1 MGFLHIPADPD
12 QSCAFIAVLDR
23 YFRLSEQGTT
33 VLTELRAGVA
43 TFLTMAYILLVNP
56 QILADAG
63 MPPDDVARAT
73 ALASAAATLLMGL
86 WANYPFALAPGMGLN
101 AYFTYGVVQGMG
113 VSYHVALAAVF
124 VEGLLFLALA
134 LSGVRGAVLRAIPDA
149 LKVATSG
156 GIGLFL
162 AIIGFQNAG
171 LVVDSPATLVT
182 LGSLRHPTTLLALGT
197 LVLMALLLVRRIP
210 GALLLG
216 ILAGTLVAWL
226 TGLAP
231 LPERWVQFP
240 GLPRE
245 TLASFDFGTLLH
257 AKLVSVMLAFLFVDF
272 FDTAGTLMGI
282 GRLGGFLNA
291 RGELERA
298 REAFSADAVGST
310 LGALLGTSTVTTYIE
325 SATGIEEGGRTG
337 LTAVVVALLF
347 LLSLFLAPLF
357 TAVPAAATA
366 PALILVGVLMMQG
379 LTELN
384 WRKYDEAIP
393 SFLTLT
399 IMPFTYSIA
408 NGIAFGL
415 IAYVLLQVLS
425 GRARAVHPI
434 LYALAVLL
442 SLYYAFELGA

>member
-1 MGFLHIPADPD
+1 MHIPAGPD
-12 QSCAFIAVLDR
+12 QSCTFVAVLDR
-23 YFRLSEQGTT
+23 YFRLSERGTT

-182 LGSLRHPTTLLALGT
+182 LGSLTHPTTLLALGT
-197 LVLMALLLVRRIP
+197 LVLMALLLVRRVP

-231 LPERWVQFP
+231 LPERWVQLP

-257 AKLVSVMLAFLFVDF
+257 AKLVSVVLAFLFVDF

-298 REAFSADAVGST
+298 RAAFSADAVGTT

-366 PALILVGVLMMQG
+366 PALILVGVFMMQG

-393 SFLTLT
+393 AFLTIT

-434 LYALAVLL
+434 LYVLAVLL

>member
-1 MGFLHIPADPD
+1 LHIPAGPD
-12 QSCAFIAVLDR
+12 QSCTFVAVLDR
-23 YFRLSEQGTT
+23 YFRLSERGTT

-73 ALASAAATLLMGL
+73 ALASATATLLMGL

-162 AIIGFQNAG
+162 AIIGFQHAG
-171 LVVDSPATLVT
+171 LVIDSPATLVT
-182 LGSLRHPTTLLALGT
+182 LGSLTHPTTLLALGT
-197 LVLMALLLVRRIP
+197 LVLMALLLVRRVP

-231 LPERWVQFP
+231 LPERWVQLP

-257 AKLVSVMLAFLFVDF
+257 AKLVSVVLAFLFVDF

-298 REAFSADAVGST
+298 REAFSADAVGTT

-366 PALILVGVLMMQG
+366 PALILVGVFMMQG

-393 SFLTLT
+393 AFLTITL
-399 IMPFTYSIA
+399 MPFTYSIA
-408 NGIAFGL
+408 NGITFGL

-434 LYALAVLL
+434 LYVLTVLL

>member
-1 MGFLHIPADPD
+1 M
-12 QSCAFIAVLDR
+12 LDR
-23 YFRLSEQGTT
+23 YFRLSERGTT

-182 LGSLRHPTTLLALGT
+182 LGSLTHPTTLLALGT
-197 LVLMALLLVRRIP
+197 LVLMALLLVRRVP

-231 LPERWVQFP
+231 LPERWVQLP

-257 AKLVSVMLAFLFVDF
+257 AKLVSVVLAFLFVDF

-298 REAFSADAVGST
+298 RAAFSADAVGTT

-366 PALILVGVLMMQG
+366 PALILVGVFMMQG

-393 SFLTLT
+393 AFLTIT

-434 LYALAVLL
+434 LYVLAVLL

>member
-1 MGFLHIPADPD
+1 M
-12 QSCAFIAVLDR
+12 LDR
-23 YFRLSEQGTT
+23 YFRLSERGTT

-162 AIIGFQNAG
+162 AIIGFQHAG
-171 LVVDSPATLVT
+171 LVIDSPATLVT
-182 LGSLRHPTTLLALGT
+182 LGSLTHPTTLLALGT

-231 LPERWVQFP
+231 LPERWVQLP

-257 AKLVSVMLAFLFVDF
+257 AKLVSVVLAFLFVDF

-298 REAFSADAVGST
+298 REAFSADAVGTT

-366 PALILVGVLMMQG
+366 PALILVGVFMMQG

-393 SFLTLT
+393 AFLTITL
-399 IMPFTYSIA
+399 MPFTYSIA
-408 NGIAFGL
+408 NGITFGL

-434 LYALAVLL
+434 LYVLTVLL

>member
-1 MGFLHIPADPD
+1 LHIPAGPD
-12 QSCAFIAVLDR
+12 QSCTFVAVLDR
-23 YFRLSEQGTT
+23 YFRLSERGTT

-162 AIIGFQNAG
+162 AIIGFQHAG

-182 LGSLRHPTTLLALGT
+182 LGTPTHPTTLLALGT
-197 LVLMALLLVRRIP
+197 LVLMALLLVRRVP

-231 LPERWVQFP
+231 LPERWVQLP

-245 TLASFDFGTLLH
+245 TLVSFDFSTLLH
-257 AKLVSVMLAFLFVDF
+257 AKLVTVVLAFLFVDF

-298 REAFSADAVGST
+298 REAFSADAVGTT

-366 PALILVGVLMMQG
+366 PALILVGVFMMQG

-393 SFLTLT
+393 AFLTITL
-399 IMPFTYSIA
+399 MPFTYSIA

-434 LYALAVLL
+434 LYVLAILL

>member
-1 MGFLHIPADPD
+1 M
-12 QSCAFIAVLDR
+12 LDR
-23 YFRLSEQGTT
+23 YFHLSERGTT
-33 VLTELRAGVA
+33 VLTEVRAGIA

-73 ALASAAATLLMGL
+73 ALASAVATLIMGL

-101 AYFTYGVVQGMG
+101 AYFTYGVVQNLG

-124 VEGLLFLALA
+124 LEGLLFLALA
-134 LSGVRGAVLRAIPDA
+134 LSGVRGTVLRAIPPA

-162 AIIGFQNAG
+162 ALIGFQNAQ
-171 LVVDSPATLVT
+171 LVVDSPATLIT
-182 LGSLRHPTTLLALGT
+182 LGMLTHPKTLLALGT
-197 LVLMALLLVRRIP
+197 LGLMALLLVRRIP

-216 ILAGTLVAWL
+216 ILAGTLGAWL

-231 LPERWVQFP
+231 LPERWFELP
-240 GLPRE
+240 GLPRK
-245 TLASFDFGTLLH
+245 TLASFDFGTFLH
-257 AKLVSVMLAFLFVDF
+257 AKLGSVVLAFLFVDF

-282 GRLGGFLNA
+282 GRLGGFLNM
-291 RGELERA
+291 RGELKRA
-298 REAFSADAVGST
+298 REAFTADAIGTT

-337 LTAVVVALLF
+337 LTALVVALLF

-357 TAVPAAATA
+357 TAIPAAATA
-366 PALILVGVLMMQG
+366 PALILVGVFMMQG

-393 SFLTLT
+393 AFLTITL
-399 IMPFTYSIA
+399 MPFTYSIA

-415 IAYVLLQVLS
+415 IAYVALQVLGGQ
-425 GRARAVHPI
+425 GRSVHPI
-434 LYALAVLL
+434 LYVLAVLL
-442 SLYYAFELGA
+442 SLYYAFKLGA

>member
-1 MGFLHIPADPD
+1 
-12 QSCAFIAVLDR
+12 VLDR
-23 YFRLSEQGTT
+23 YFRLSERGTT

-73 ALASAAATLLMGL
+73 ALASATATLLMGL

-162 AIIGFQNAG
+162 AIIGFQHAG
-171 LVVDSPATLVT
+171 LVIDSPATLVT
-182 LGSLRHPTTLLALGT
+182 LGSLTHPTTLLALGT

-231 LPERWVQFP
+231 LPERWVQLP

-257 AKLVSVMLAFLFVDF
+257 AKLVSVVLAFLFVDF

-298 REAFSADAVGST
+298 REAFSADAVGTT

-366 PALILVGVLMMQG
+366 PALILVGVFMMQG
-379 LTELN
+379 LTKLN

-393 SFLTLT
+393 AFLTITL
-399 IMPFTYSIA
+399 MPFTYSIA

-434 LYALAVLL
+434 LYVLTVLL

>member
-1 MGFLHIPADPD
+1 MHISAGLR
-12 QSCAFIAVLDR
+12 QKLLLR
-23 YFRLSEQGTT
+23 R
-33 VLTELRAGVA
+33 RAGSILSPLGTGHDGSDRA
-43 TFLTMAYILLVNP
+43 TGRRGHLPDHGLHP
-56 QILADAG
+56 AG
-63 MPPDDVARAT
+63 QSPDPGRCRHAPDDVARAT
-73 ALASAAATLLMGL
+73 ALASATATLLMGL
-86 WANYPFALAPGMGLN
+86 WAHYPFALAPGMGLN

-162 AIIGFQNAG
+162 AIIGFQHAG
-171 LVVDSPATLVT
+171 LVIDSPATLVT
-182 LGSLRHPTTLLALGT
+182 LGSLTHPTTLLALGT

-231 LPERWVQFP
+231 LPERWVQLP

-257 AKLVSVMLAFLFVDF
+257 AKLVSVVLAFLFVDF

-298 REAFSADAVGST
+298 REAFSADAVGTT

-366 PALILVGVLMMQG
+366 PALILVGVFMMQG
-379 LTELN
+379 LTKLN

-393 SFLTLT
+393 AFLTITL
-399 IMPFTYSIA
+399 MPFTYSIA

-434 LYALAVLL
+434 LYVLTVLL

>member
-1 MGFLHIPADPD
+1 M
-12 QSCAFIAVLDR
+12 AVLD
-23 YFRLSEQGTT
+23 YFFRLSERGTS
-33 VLTELRAGVA
+33 VLTEVRAGVV

-73 ALASAAATLLMGL
+73 ALASAIATLVMGL

-113 VSYHVALAAVF
+113 VSYPVALAAVF
-124 VEGLLFLALA
+124 VEGVLFFALA
-134 LSGVRGAVLRAIPDA
+134 ISGVRSAVLRAIPDP

-182 LGSLRHPTTLLALGT
+182 LGSLTRPATLLALGT
-197 LVLMALLLVRRIP
+197 LVLMSLLLVRRIP

-216 ILAGTLVAWL
+216 ILAGTLGAWL

-231 LPERWVQFP
+231 LPERWVQLP
-240 GLPRE
+240 ALPRE
-245 TLASFDFGTLLH
+245 TLAAFDFRTLLQ
-257 AKLVSVMLAFLFVDF
+257 AKLLSVVLAFLFVDF

-291 RGELERA
+291 RGELARA
-298 REAFSADAVGST
+298 REAFTADAVGTT

-337 LTAVVVALLF
+337 LTAVVVAVLF

-357 TAVPAAATA
+357 TAIPAAATA

-379 LTELN
+379 LTTLN
-384 WRKYDEAIP
+384 WRKYEEAIP
-393 SFLTLT
+393 AFLTITL
-399 IMPFTYSIA
+399 MPFTYSIA

-415 IAYVLLQVLS
+415 IAYVLLQVLR
-425 GRARAVHPI
+425 GRPRAVHPI
-434 LYALAVLL
+434 LYVLTFLL
-442 SLYYAFELGA
+442 SLYYALELGA

>member
-1 MGFLHIPADPD
+1 M
-12 QSCAFIAVLDR
+12 LDR
-23 YFRLSEQGTT
+23 YFHLSERGTSRW
-33 VLTELRAGVA
+33 TEVRAGVT

-63 MPPDDVARAT
+63 MPPDDVVRAT
-73 ALASAAATLLMGL
+73 ALASAVATLIMGV

-101 AYFTYGVVQGMG
+101 AYFTYGVVQSMG
-113 VSYHVALAAVF
+113 VSYPVALAAVF

-134 LSGVRGAVLRAIPDA
+134 LSGVRGVVLRAIPDT

-171 LVVDSPATLVT
+171 LVVDSPATLIA
-182 LGSLRHPTTLLALGT
+182 LGPLTRPTTLLALGT
-197 LVLMALLLVRRIP
+197 LMLMGFLLVRRVP

-231 LPERWVQFP
+231 LPERWVQLP

-245 TLASFDFGTLLH
+245 TLLAFDFSTLLQ
-257 AKLVSVMLAFLFVDF
+257 AKLLGVVLAFLFVDF

-291 RGELERA
+291 RGELARA
-298 REAFSADAVGST
+298 REAFSADAVGTT

-347 LLSLFLAPLF
+347 LLSLFLAPFF
-357 TAVPAAATA
+357 TAVPAVATA
-366 PALILVGVLMMQG
+366 PALILVGVFMMQG

-393 SFLTLT
+393 AFLTLT

-415 IAYVLLQVLS
+415 ITYVLLQVLS
-425 GRARAVHPI
+425 GRARAVHP
-434 LYALAVLL
+434 LLHVLAVLL
-442 SLYYAFELGA
+442 LLYYTLELGA

>member
-1 MGFLHIPADPD
+1 M
-12 QSCAFIAVLDR
+12 LDR

-182 LGSLRHPTTLLALGT
+182 LGSLTHPTTLLALGT
-197 LVLMALLLVRRIP
+197 LVLMALLLVRRVP

-216 ILAGTLVAWL
+216 ILAGTLAAWL

-231 LPERWVQFP
+231 LPERWVQLP

-257 AKLVSVMLAFLFVDF
+257 AKLVSVVLAFLFVDF

-298 REAFSADAVGST
+298 REAFSADAVGTT

-366 PALILVGVLMMQG
+366 PALILVGVFMMQG

-393 SFLTLT
+393 AFLTIT

>member
-1 MGFLHIPADPD
+1 MHIPAGPD
-12 QSCAFIAVLDR
+12 QSCTFVAVLDR
-23 YFRLSEQGTT
+23 YFRLSERGTT

-162 AIIGFQNAG
+162 AIIGFQHAG
-171 LVVDSPATLVT
+171 LVIDSPATLVT
-182 LGSLRHPTTLLALGT
+182 LGSLTHPTTLLALGT
-197 LVLMALLLVRRIP
+197 LVLMALLLVRRVP

-231 LPERWVQFP
+231 LPERWVQLP

-245 TLASFDFGTLLH
+245 TLVSFDFSTLLH
-257 AKLVSVMLAFLFVDF
+257 AKLVTVVLAFLFVDF

-298 REAFSADAVGST
+298 REAFSADAVGTT

-366 PALILVGVLMMQG
+366 PALILVGVFMMQG

-393 SFLTLT
+393 AFLTITL
-399 IMPFTYSIA
+399 MPFTYSIA

-434 LYALAVLL
+434 LYVLAILL

>member
-1 MGFLHIPADPD
+1 MHIPAGPD
-12 QSCAFIAVLDR
+12 QSCTFVAVLDR
-23 YFRLSEQGTT
+23 YFRLSERGTT

-73 ALASAAATLLMGL
+73 ALASATATLLMGL

-162 AIIGFQNAG
+162 AIIGFQHAG
-171 LVVDSPATLVT
+171 LVIDSPATLVT
-182 LGSLRHPTTLLALGT
+182 LGSLTHPTTLLALGT
-197 LVLMALLLVRRIP
+197 LVLMALLLVRRVP

-231 LPERWVQFP
+231 LPERWVQLP

-245 TLASFDFGTLLH
+245 TLVSFDFSTLLH
-257 AKLVSVMLAFLFVDF
+257 AKLVTVVLAFLFVDF

-298 REAFSADAVGST
+298 REAFSADAVGTT

-366 PALILVGVLMMQG
+366 PALILVGVFMMQG

-393 SFLTLT
+393 AFLTITL
-399 IMPFTYSIA
+399 MPFTYSIA

-434 LYALAVLL
+434 LYVLAILL

>member
-1 MGFLHIPADPD
+1 MHIPAGPD
-12 QSCAFIAVLDR
+12 QSCTFVAVLDR
-23 YFRLSEQGTT
+23 YFRLSERGTT

-86 WANYPFALAPGMGLN
+86 WAHYPFALAPGMGLN

-162 AIIGFQNAG
+162 AIIGFQHAG
-171 LVVDSPATLVT
+171 LVIDSPATLVT
-182 LGSLRHPTTLLALGT
+182 LGTPTHPTTLLALGT
-197 LVLMALLLVRRIP
+197 LVLMALLLVRRVP

-231 LPERWVQFP
+231 LPERWVQLP

-245 TLASFDFGTLLH
+245 TLVSFDFGTLLH
-257 AKLVSVMLAFLFVDF
+257 AKLVTVVLAFLFVDF

-298 REAFSADAVGST
+298 REAFSADAVGTT

-366 PALILVGVLMMQG
+366 PALILVGVFMMQG

-393 SFLTLT
+393 AFLTITL
-399 IMPFTYSIA
+399 MPFTYSIA

-434 LYALAVLL
+434 LYVLAILL

>member
-1 MGFLHIPADPD
+1 LHIPAGPD
-12 QSCAFIAVLDR
+12 QSCTFVAVLDR
-23 YFRLSEQGTT
+23 YFRLSERGTT

-182 LGSLRHPTTLLALGT
+182 LGSLTHPTTLLALGT
-197 LVLMALLLVRRIP
+197 LVLMALLLVRRVP

-231 LPERWVQFP
+231 LPERWVQLP

-257 AKLVSVMLAFLFVDF
+257 AKLVSVVLAFLFVDF

-298 REAFSADAVGST
+298 RAAFSADAVGTT

-366 PALILVGVLMMQG
+366 PALILVGVFMMQG

-393 SFLTLT
+393 AFLTIT

-434 LYALAVLL
+434 LYVLAVLL

>member
-1 MGFLHIPADPD
+1 
-12 QSCAFIAVLDR
+12 VLDR
-23 YFRLSEQGTT
+23 YFRLSERGTT

-73 ALASAAATLLMGL
+73 ALASATATLLMGL

-162 AIIGFQNAG
+162 AIIGFQHAG
-171 LVVDSPATLVT
+171 LVIDSPATLVT
-182 LGSLRHPTTLLALGT
+182 LGSLTHPTTLLALGT
-197 LVLMALLLVRRIP
+197 LVLMALLLVRRVP

-231 LPERWVQFP
+231 LPERWVQLP

-257 AKLVSVMLAFLFVDF
+257 AKLVSVVLAFLFVDF

-298 REAFSADAVGST
+298 REAFSADAVGTT

-366 PALILVGVLMMQG
+366 PALILVGVFMMQG

-393 SFLTLT
+393 AFLTITL
-399 IMPFTYSIA
+399 MPFTYSIA
-408 NGIAFGL
+408 NGITFGL

-434 LYALAVLL
+434 LYVLTVLL

>member
-1 MGFLHIPADPD
+1 MHIPAGPD
-12 QSCAFIAVLDR
+12 QSCTFVAVLDR
-23 YFRLSEQGTT
+23 YFRLSERGTT

-73 ALASAAATLLMGL
+73 ALASATATLLMGL

-162 AIIGFQNAG
+162 AIIGFQHAG
-171 LVVDSPATLVT
+171 LVIDSPATLVT
-182 LGSLRHPTTLLALGT
+182 LGSLTHPTTLLALGT
-197 LVLMALLLVRRIP
+197 LVLMALLLVRRVP

-231 LPERWVQFP
+231 LPERWVQLP

-257 AKLVSVMLAFLFVDF
+257 AKLVSVVLAFLFVDF

-298 REAFSADAVGST
+298 REAFSADAVGTT

-366 PALILVGVLMMQG
+366 PALILVGVFMMQG

-393 SFLTLT
+393 AFLTITL
-399 IMPFTYSIA
+399 MPFTYSIA
-408 NGIAFGL
+408 NGITFGL

-434 LYALAVLL
+434 LYVLTVLL

>member
-1 MGFLHIPADPD
+1 MHIPAGPD
-12 QSCAFIAVLDR
+12 QSCAFVAVLDR

-182 LGSLRHPTTLLALGT
+182 LGPLRHPTTLLALGT

-298 REAFSADAVGST
+298 REAFSADAVGTT

-366 PALILVGVLMMQG
+366 PALILVGVFMMQG

-393 SFLTLT
+393 AFLTIT

-425 GRARAVHPI
+425 GRARTVHPI
-434 LYALAVLL
+434 LYVLALLL
-442 SLYYAFELGA
+442 SFYYAFELGA

>member
-1 MGFLHIPADPD
+1 
-12 QSCAFIAVLDR
+12 
-23 YFRLSEQGTT
+23 
-33 VLTELRAGVA
+33 
-43 TFLTMAYILLVNP
+43 
-56 QILADAG
+56 
-63 MPPDDVARAT
+63 
-73 ALASAAATLLMGL
+73 MGL
-86 WANYPFALAPGMGLN
+86 WAHYPFALAPGMGLN

-162 AIIGFQNAG
+162 AIIGFQHAG
-171 LVVDSPATLVT
+171 LVIDSPATLVT
-182 LGSLRHPTTLLALGT
+182 LGSLTHPTTLLALGT

-231 LPERWVQFP
+231 LPERWVQLP

-257 AKLVSVMLAFLFVDF
+257 AKLVSVVLAFLFVDF

-298 REAFSADAVGST
+298 REAFSADAVGTT

-366 PALILVGVLMMQG
+366 PALILVGVFMMQG
-379 LTELN
+379 LTKLN

-393 SFLTLT
+393 AFLTITL
-399 IMPFTYSIA
+399 MPFTYSIA

-434 LYALAVLL
+434 LYVLTVLL

>member
-1 MGFLHIPADPD
+1 M
-12 QSCAFIAVLDR
+12 LDR
-23 YFRLSEQGTT
+23 YFRLSERGTT

-73 ALASAAATLLMGL
+73 ALASATATLLMGL

-162 AIIGFQNAG
+162 AIIGFQHAG
-171 LVVDSPATLVT
+171 LVIDSPATLVT
-182 LGSLRHPTTLLALGT
+182 LGSLTHPTTLLALGT

-231 LPERWVQFP
+231 LPERWVQLP

-257 AKLVSVMLAFLFVDF
+257 AKLVSVVLAFLFVDF

-298 REAFSADAVGST
+298 REAFSADAVGTT

-366 PALILVGVLMMQG
+366 PALILVGVFMMQG
-379 LTELN
+379 LTKLN

-393 SFLTLT
+393 AFLTITL
-399 IMPFTYSIA
+399 MPFTYSIA

-434 LYALAVLL
+434 LYVLTVLL

>member
-1 MGFLHIPADPD
+1 LHIPAGPD
-12 QSCAFIAVLDR
+12 QSCTFVAVLDR
-23 YFRLSEQGTT
+23 YFRLSERGTT

-162 AIIGFQNAG
+162 AIIGFQHAG
-171 LVVDSPATLVT
+171 LVIDSPATLVT
-182 LGSLRHPTTLLALGT
+182 LGSLTHPTTLLALGT

-231 LPERWVQFP
+231 LPERWVQLP

-257 AKLVSVMLAFLFVDF
+257 AKLVSVVLAFLFVDF

-298 REAFSADAVGST
+298 REAFSADAVGTT

-366 PALILVGVLMMQG
+366 PALILVGVFMMQG

-393 SFLTLT
+393 AFLTITL
-399 IMPFTYSIA
+399 MPFTYSIA
-408 NGIAFGL
+408 NGITFGL

-434 LYALAVLL
+434 LYVLTVLL